1 MTRDTFGCRMTVGFV
16 SECIYIYIYCRAHHV
31 SDHGHT
37 FTMRQETK
45 LHLTGDLI
53 ASAVSATIVTP
64 AVTIIDRSV

>member
-1 MTRDTFGCRMTVGFV
+1 MTVGFV
-16 SECIYIYIYCRAHHV
+16 SEYIYILCRGHHV

-37 FTMRQETK
+37 FTFTFTMGQETK

-64 AVTIIDRSV
+64 VVTIIDRSV